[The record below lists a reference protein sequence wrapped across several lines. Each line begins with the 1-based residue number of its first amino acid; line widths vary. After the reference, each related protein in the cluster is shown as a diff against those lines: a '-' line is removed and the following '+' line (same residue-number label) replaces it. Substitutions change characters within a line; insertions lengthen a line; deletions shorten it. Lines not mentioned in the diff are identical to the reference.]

1 MYHVHS
7 TDGRRTPKLDDLQ
20 TKESEVVTEEG
31 GTISCNATTVSFPQ
45 NALREETRVTL
56 SMPDLKQLDAVLC
69 TTGWDKTVRIVTAMH
84 ISCNPT
90 TENFNHPIT
99 LSAVLSKDVQPNP
112 HCIRLVQ
119 SNYLRHWQDV
129 TDDAFSSVK
138 IEGDNVLITTDRSG
152 WLAVTTVQFDPS
164 AIILKAMR
172 SLSVEPIMLRFSV
185 YGLNVPDTRI
195 LQIAVF
201 VSPIISQDE
210 KPQHH
215 VSIAFPHTVEAY
227 PGEKLR
233 LSFQGQIEPETSMNE
248 KNLFHEFDVQQN
260 HTSICEK
267 WLRMTTSLDRPLSGK
282 VVVSSR
288 RNSLG
293 GWESIAEILLLSKT
307 GFSSA
312 TDTSQSASSGSER

>member
-1 MYHVHS
+1 M
-7 TDGRRTPKLDDLQ
+7 
-20 TKESEVVTEEG
+20 KESENITQEG
-31 GTISCNATTVSFPQ
+31 GTVSCNATTVSIPQ
-45 NALREETRVTL
+45 NALRENTRITL
-56 SMPDLKQLDAVLC
+56 SMPDLNQLDAMLC
-69 TTGWDKTVRIVTAMH
+69 TTGWDKTVKIITAVH
-84 ISCNPT
+84 ISCNPI
-90 TENFNHPIT
+90 TENFTHPIT
-99 LSAVLSKDVQPNP
+99 LRTVLPKDAQPNP

-119 SNYLRHWQDV
+119 SNYLRHWQDI

-172 SLSVEPIMLRFSV
+172 SLSVEPVMLRFSV

-201 VSPIISQDE
+201 VSPKSSQDE

-215 VSIAFPHTVEAY
+215 VPIAFPHTVEAY
-227 PGEKLR
+227 PGERLH

-248 KNLFHEFDVQQN
+248 KDLFHDFDVQQN

-267 WLRMTTSLDRPLSGK
+267 WLRMTTPPDRPLSGK

-293 GWESIAEILLLSKT
+293 GWESIAEILLLANT
-307 GFSSA
+307 GFASA
-312 TDTSQSASSGSER
+312 TNTSQSASSGSEI